1 MSAPSP
7 KNSPKTSA
15 DNSMP
20 ANLKQDA
27 LQQLRAKLE
36 TGLQE
41 MGLQIP
47 VEQQQK
53 LLDYVALIYKWNQ
66 VHNLTAVREPLDMVT
81 LHILD
86 SLSVLPYVKAP
97 YIDCKRL
104 LDVGA
109 GAGLPSIPLAICLPE
124 LQVTAIDA
132 VQKKVSFMRQAKA
145 QLGLT
150 NFSVIHGRIEEQEV
164 PSKDMPEMFDVITSR
179 AFSEIGLFV
188 KLTKHLLADGGRWLA
203 MKGTIPQHE
212 FDKSGIQPEEIKVL
226 RVAGLDAERHL
237 IVLKQQ

>member
-1 MSAPSP
+1 MSVPSP
-7 KNSPKTSA
+7 N
-15 DNSMP
+15 NNMP
-20 ANLKQDA
+20 ANLKPEMVA
-27 LQQLRAKLE
+27 QLRTKLE
-36 TGLQE
+36 AGLQE
-41 MGLQIP
+41 MGLKISAQ
-47 VEQQQK
+47 QQQK

-86 SLSVLPYVKAP
+86 SLSVLS
-97 YIDCKRL
+97 YIECKRL

-132 VQKKVSFMRQAKA
+132 VQKKVSFMRQVKA

-150 NFSVIHGRIEEQEV
+150 NFNVIHGRIEEQEV
-164 PSKDMPEMFDVITSR
+164 PSKDMPEKFEVITSR

-188 KLTKHLLADGGRWLA
+188 KLTKHLLADDGKWLA
-203 MKGTIPQHE
+203 MKGAIPQHE
-212 FDKSGIQPEEIKVL
+212 FEKSAIQPVDIKVL
-226 RVAGLDAERHL
+226 KVAGLDAERHL
-237 IVLKQQ
+237 IVLRQD

>member
-1 MSAPSP
+1 MSAPAS
-7 KNSPKTSA
+7 KTSP
-15 DNSMP
+15 SMP

-27 LQQLRAKLE
+27 LLQLRAKLE
-36 TGLQE
+36 AGLQQ
-41 MGLQIP
+41 MDLQITA
-47 VEQQQK
+47 EQQQK

-66 VHNLTAVREPLDMVT
+66 VHNLTAVREPLEMVT

-86 SLSVLPYVKAP
+86 SLSVLTH
-97 YIDCKRL
+97 IDCKRL

-150 NFSVIHGRIEEQEV
+150 NFNVIHGRIEEQEV
-164 PSKDMPEMFDVITSR
+164 PSKDMPEKFDVITSR

-188 KLTKHLLADGGRWLA
+188 KLTKHLLAEGGKWLA

-212 FDKSGIQPEEIKVL
+212 FEKSGIQPDEIKVL
-226 RVAGLDAERHL
+226 KVAGLDAERHL
-237 IVLKQQ
+237 IVLKQA

>member
-1 MSAPSP
+1 MSVPA
-7 KNSPKTSA
+7 PKTSSS
-15 DNSMP
+15 NMP
-20 ANLKQDA
+20 SNLKQDV
-27 LQQLRAKLE
+27 LLQLRAKLE
-36 TGLQE
+36 AGLQE
-41 MGLQIP
+41 MGLQ
-47 VEQQQK
+47 VTAEQRQK

-66 VHNLTAVREPLDMVT
+66 VHNLTAVREPMDMVT

-86 SLSVLPYVKAP
+86 SLSVLPH
-97 YIDCKRL
+97 IDCKRL

-150 NFSVIHGRIEEQEV
+150 NFNVIHGRIEEQEV
-164 PSKDMPEMFDVITSR
+164 PSKDMPEKFDVITSR

-188 KLTKHLLADGGRWLA
+188 KLTKHLLADGGKWLA
-203 MKGTIPQHE
+203 MKGVIPQQE
-212 FDKSGIQPEEIKVL
+212 FDKSGIQPVEVKVL
-226 RVAGLDAERHL
+226 KVAGLDAERHL
-237 IVLKQQ
+237 IVLKQIS

>member
-1 MSAPSP
+1 MSAPGLKSSP
-7 KNSPKTSA
+7 N
-15 DNSMP
+15 NNMP
-20 ANLKQDA
+20 ANLKPEA
-27 LQQLRAKLE
+27 VAQLRAKLE

-41 MGLQIP
+41 MGLK
-47 VEQQQK
+47 VSAEQQQK

-66 VHNLTAVREPLDMVT
+66 VHNLTAVREPLEMVT

-86 SLSVLPYVKAP
+86 SLSVLPY
-97 YIDCKRL
+97 IECKRL

-145 QLGLT
+145 QLGLA
-150 NFSVIHGRIEEQEV
+150 NFNVIHGRIEEQEV
-164 PSKDMPEMFDVITSR
+164 PSKDMPEKFDVITSR

-188 KLTKHLLADGGRWLA
+188 RLTKHLLADDGKWLA

-212 FDKSGIQPEEIKVL
+212 FDKSGIQPVDIKVL
-226 RVAGLDAERHL
+226 KVAGLDAERHL
-237 IVLKQQ
+237 IVLKQA

>member
-145 QLGLT
+145 QLSLT
-150 NFSVIHGRIEEQEV
+150 NFSVIHGRIEEQDV
-164 PSKDMPEMFDVITSR
+164 PSKDMPGMFDVITSR

>member
-1 MSAPSP
+1 MSVPA
-7 KNSPKTSA
+7 PKTSSS
-15 DNSMP
+15 NMP
-20 ANLKQDA
+20 SNLKQDV
-27 LQQLRAKLE
+27 LLQLRAKLE
-36 TGLQE
+36 AGLQE
-41 MGLQIP
+41 MGLQ
-47 VEQQQK
+47 VTAEQQQK

-66 VHNLTAVREPLDMVT
+66 VHNLTAVREPLEMVT

-86 SLSVLPYVKAP
+86 SLSVLPH
-97 YIDCKRL
+97 IDCKRL

-150 NFSVIHGRIEEQEV
+150 NFNVIHGRIEEQEV
-164 PSKDMPEMFDVITSR
+164 PSKDMSEKFDVITSR

-188 KLTKHLLADGGRWLA
+188 KLTKHLLADGGKWLA
-203 MKGTIPQHE
+203 MKGVIPQQE
-212 FDKSGIQPEEIKVL
+212 FDKSGIQPVEVKVL
-226 RVAGLDAERHL
+226 KVAGLDAERHL
-237 IVLKQQ
+237 IVLKQIS

>member
-1 MSAPSP
+1 MSVPSSKISAKPSP
-7 KNSPKTSA
+7 N
-15 DNSMP
+15 NNMP
-20 ANLKQDA
+20 SNLKQEA
-27 LQQLRAKLE
+27 LLQLRAKLE
-36 TGLQE
+36 AGLQE
-41 MGLQIP
+41 MGLQIGA
-47 VEQQQK
+47 EQQQK

-66 VHNLTAVREPLDMVT
+66 VHNLTAVREPMDMVT

-86 SLSVLPYVKAP
+86 SLSVLPH
-97 YIDCKRL
+97 IDCKRL

-150 NFSVIHGRIEEQEV
+150 NFNVIHGRIEEQEV
-164 PSKDMPEMFDVITSR
+164 PSKDMSEKFDVITSR

-188 KLTKHLLADGGRWLA
+188 KLTKHLLADGGKWLA
-203 MKGTIPQHE
+203 MKGVIPQQE
-212 FDKSGIQPEEIKVL
+212 FDKSGIQPVEVKVL
-226 RVAGLDAERHL
+226 KVAGLDAERHL
-237 IVLKQQ
+237 IVLKQIS

>member
-1 MSAPSP
+1 MSAPGLKSSP
-7 KNSPKTSA
+7 N
-15 DNSMP
+15 NNMP
-20 ANLKQDA
+20 ANLKPEA
-27 LQQLRAKLE
+27 VAQLRAKLE

-41 MGLQIP
+41 MGLK
-47 VEQQQK
+47 VSAEQQQK

-66 VHNLTAVREPLDMVT
+66 VHNLTAVREPLEMVT

-86 SLSVLPYVKAP
+86 SLSVLPH
-97 YIDCKRL
+97 IDCKRL

-145 QLGLT
+145 QLGLA
-150 NFSVIHGRIEEQEV
+150 NFNVIHGRIEEQEV
-164 PSKDMPEMFDVITSR
+164 PSKDMPEKFDVITSR

-188 KLTKHLLADGGRWLA
+188 RLTKHLLADDGKWLA

-212 FDKSGIQPEEIKVL
+212 FDKSGIQPVDIKVL
-226 RVAGLDAERHL
+226 KVAGLDAERHL
-237 IVLKQQ
+237 IVLKQA